1 MYITATSE
9 RFKTY
14 CDNSNGLTS
23 SVLVLLSSYCLLF
36 PHLCHMQ
43 ILLLS
48 RHDLVKSREQ
58 WLWQTTVKINISVFL
73 LLNAV
78 GMYLN
83 TGHSMMYKAYA
94 IKMSSLITS
103 MKTI

>member
-1 MYITATSE
+1 MCTSQQHQKDLKLIVTT
-9 RFKTY
+9 RMDKRVQV
-14 CDNSNGLTS
+14 NPPP
-23 SVLVLLSSYCLLF
+23 VLVLLSSYCLLF

-48 RHDLVKSREQ
+48 RHDLEKSREQ

-83 TGHSMMYKAYA
+83 TGHSMMNKAYA
-94 IKMSSLITS
+94 IKMSSL
-103 MKTI
+103 